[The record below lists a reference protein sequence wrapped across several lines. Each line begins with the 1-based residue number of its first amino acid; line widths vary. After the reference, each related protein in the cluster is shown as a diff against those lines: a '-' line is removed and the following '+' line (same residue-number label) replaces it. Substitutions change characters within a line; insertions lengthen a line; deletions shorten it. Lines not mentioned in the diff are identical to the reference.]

1 MSNFNCEICGAA
13 CIDSPDGL
21 VTGCEH
27 YFAHLRPEFAIKPP
41 RQHISARLDAG
52 LVAAIKER
60 AEAERCTKTDLLERL
75 LFEAMAEKVEIE

>member
-1 MSNFNCEICGAA
+1 MRKFICETCGSASLDLCICHEDKPERQHMS
-13 CIDSPDGL
+13 
-21 VTGCEH
+21 T
-27 YFAHLRPEFAIKPP
+27 

-75 LFEAMAEKVEIE
+75 LFEAMSDKGESK